1 MAADVK
7 RYALGEMVRAIDA
20 RVEDGVLTVHANEQ
34 VLFQARGEVLLGDSR
49 RLRTPHPSLWFDVTD
64 QSDGVMVRLRFRN
77 DERTGLRIEQL
88 RPLVAERGLLGAPLD
103 ELRILQC
110 GWQSWSRAHPS
121 APFAPNLD
129 AMAPPIRGPYLP
141 HRRADSQ
148 VEPWMT
154 ILSVGPEG
162 VLLGFVDAHEQ
173 LGTVEIAPEGA
184 GHSVCAATE
193 LDGVLL
199 PFGSEVVSA
208 PLLLATGDEAD
219 LLERYA
225 SAAADTLGAR
235 PQPEVLSGWCSWYQL
250 YTSVSEADVTRN
262 LASLAAE
269 RERVPL
275 QLIQLDDGYQRA
287 VGDWLHLNDK
297 FPNGMAALV
306 ERIAQHGYVPG
317 LWLAPFLLS
326 ERSTTYAQHP
336 EWVVRDERGAPLN
349 AISNWGAANFALDT
363 THPGALAWLQHVIDT
378 VCNGWGYAYLK
389 LDFLYAGAMRGR
401 RFDRHV
407 TGVQAYRRGLEA
419 LRRVAGDRF
428 ILGCGAP
435 LVPSIGLVD
444 GMRIGTDVAAYWGDE
459 GNSDGPSLLNATRAT
474 LARLW
479 MHGRWWTNDPD
490 CVVVRGRDTQLSLA
504 EVQAWLGVVALSG
517 GMLFVGDDVSRVE
530 SERLDLLSRLIPPSG
545 EAAVAHGPLM
555 ALMPERLELRVHRP
569 WAEWSVVGVANWSD
583 DPVGASL
590 TGRDFALAAERYHV
604 VDLWSGA
611 YLGLV
616 VSDGLELGELPPH
629 AMRLLSVHAD
639 VGRPQTIGSTGH
651 LLGDAMD
658 LAFEE
663 WDPSLQVLTLHPSP
677 KGPSARHGEFL
688 VYDPDGPLRRVPF
701 SAASGGVPIRVPF
714 G

>member
-1 MAADVK
+1 MA
-7 RYALGEMVRAIDA
+7 RAIGA

-34 VLFQARGEVLLGDSR
+34 MLLQARGEVLLGDGH
-49 RLRTPHPSLWFDVTD
+49 RLRTPHLSLSFDVTD
-64 QSDGVMVRLRFRN
+64 RPDGIVVRLRFRN
-77 DERTGLRIEQL
+77 DERAGVRVEQL
-88 RPLVAERGLLGAPLD
+88 RPLVAERGLFAAPLD

-121 APFAPNLD
+121 APFQPNLE

-141 HRRADSQ
+141 YRRADSQ

-154 ILSVGPEG
+154 VLLVGPDAL
-162 VLLGFVDAHEQ
+162 LLGFVDGHEQ
-173 LGTVEIAPEGA
+173 LGTIEVAPEGA

-199 PFGSEVVSA
+199 PAGSEVLSA
-208 PLLLATGDEAD
+208 PLLLATGDETD
-219 LLERYA
+219 LVARYA
-225 SAAADTLGAR
+225 AAAAETMRAR

-250 YTSVSEADVTRN
+250 YTSVSEADVDRN

-287 VGDWLHLNDK
+287 VGDWLHLNEK
-297 FPNGMAALV
+297 FPSGMPALV
-306 ERIAQHGYVPG
+306 ERIARHGYVPG

-336 EWVVRDERGAPLN
+336 DWVVRDEHGAPLN

-363 THPGALAWLQHVIDT
+363 THPAALTWLQHVIDT

-401 RFDRHV
+401 RFDRQI

-490 CVVVRGRDTQLSLA
+490 CVVIRGRDSDLNLP

-545 EAAVAHGPLM
+545 EAAVADGPLV
-555 ALMPERLELRVHRP
+555 ALMPQRLVLRVRRA

-583 DPVGASL
+583 SL
-590 TGRDFALAAERYHV
+590 VSAVFALRDSAPAAERYHV

-611 YLGLV
+611 YLGLFA
-616 VSDGLELGELPPH
+616 SDAVDLGELAPH
-629 AMRLLSVHAD
+629 AMRLLAVHPD
-639 VGRPQTIGSTGH
+639 LGRPQTIGSTGH

-658 LAFEE
+658 LASEE
-663 WDPSLQVLTLHPSP
+663 WDPTAHVLTLRPSAN
-677 KGPSARHGEFL
+677 GPSARHGEFL
-688 VYDPDGPLRRVPF
+688 VYDPHGPLRRVPL
-701 SAASGGVPIRVPF
+701 SAARNGVPIHVPF